1 MSGIRQTSQ
10 YLFETRAK
18 GKYINEVHSNSHDDF
33 ANRNAKFII
42 ICEDCPSNS
51 QNARAI
57 PRAGLIVNP
66 RGHRLERKLAA
77 RIRQQTGVDGSQ
89 THVRVLGRIQ
99 VLSGAARHAA
109 RHERSAV
116 IAD

>member
-1 MSGIRQTSQ
+1 MCESKCKNRGYR
-10 YLFETRAK
+10 
-18 GKYINEVHSNSHDDF
+18 VHMKI
-33 ANRNAKFII
+33 A
-42 ICEDCPSNS
+42 PSNS

-66 RGHRLERKLAA
+66 RSHRLERKLAA

-99 VLSGAARHAA
+99 VLRGAARHAT
-109 RHERSAV
+109 RHECGAV
-116 IAD
+116 IADWERNRRKTHKSPVIA